1 MAAPMTVQHGPVVVA
16 AKQDRKVFSGG
27 KRIVHQIP
35 DEILKDP
42 KLLLA
47 IKQLPENYN
56 FEIPKTIWKIRSLG
70 IKRVALQFPEGLLL
84 YACTIADII
93 EEFTEADTLIMGD
106 VTYGACCVDDFTA
119 KALGADLMVH
129 YGHSCLIPID
139 RTEDIHML
147 YVFVDIKIDIVHFL
161 ETVRFNFEPGSHI
174 ALVSTIQFVPALQAA
189 SKDLNKDY
197 KITTPQAKPL
207 SPGEILGCTSPKLP
221 PDVSA
226 VIYLGDG
233 RFHLESIM
241 IHNPCLEAYKY
252 DPYSKIFSREH
263 YDTVQMHCVRQEAIS
278 RASSAKKFGIILS
291 TLGRQ
296 GSPKILQLLQQRL
309 QEAGKDYVTV
319 LLSEIFP
326 HKLQLFK
333 DVEAWVQVA
342 CPRLSIDWGSAFDQP
357 LLSPYELSVALG
369 NIKWQPTYPMD
380 YYANESLGPWTVNNE
395 LHRSIRRK
403 ITHKNTKSKSKVSE
417 NSNSEMLKC
426 DKGTGQETGCE
437 VKETCCGLNQSQC
450 CCPMVQK
457 GLRVNSGSEK
467 SNDNPNPL
475 SADIDMSSNQINLKN
490 S

>member
-16 AKQDRKVFSGG
+16 AKQDRKVFS
-27 KRIVHQIP
+27 
-35 DEILKDP
+35 
-42 KLLLA
+42 
-47 IKQLPENYN
+47 
-56 FEIPKTIWKIRSLG
+56 
-70 IKRVALQFPEGLLL
+70 VALQFPEGLLL

-119 KALGADLMVH
+119 KALGADLM
-129 YGHSCLIPID
+129 
-139 RTEDIHML
+139 
-147 YVFVDIKIDIVHFL
+147 
-161 ETVRFNFEPGSHI
+161 
-174 ALVSTIQFVPALQAA
+174 AA

-263 YDTVQMHCVRQEAIS
+263 YDTVQMHC
-278 RASSAKKFGIILS
+278 
-291 TLGRQ
+291 
-296 GSPKILQLLQQRL
+296 LLQQRL

-426 DKGTGQETGCE
+426 DKGTGQE
-437 VKETCCGLNQSQC
+437 
-450 CCPMVQK
+450 
-457 GLRVNSGSEK
+457 
-467 SNDNPNPL
+467 
-475 SADIDMSSNQINLKN
+475 KN